1 MVQLYYEENPS
12 RSVRSSEQVRSEL
25 RRFIETIGGDRQIG
39 QITKDDCR
47 TYKEHL
53 MKSRG
58 LALVTVAK
66 WLGIVS
72 TIFRWAIR
80 QGYVPDHFRNH
91 VEGLTPNKKR
101 AKEEATSHRD
111 YTDAELLAVFGSDT
125 FRQQR
130 ESRPDR
136 YWMCL
141 ICLFTGCRREEAA
154 QLYLNDIQPSPGEAQ
169 EADGLP
175 YFNFTDEGEDQG
187 LKCGSQNRRKVPV
200 HSSLIALGFLDYVS
214 AMRKA
219 KETRVFPTVKKG
231 KSTFADATGKWYAR
245 LLKKVGLKDKS
256 LVLHGLRHTLAVA
269 PLV

>member
-1 MVQLYYEENPS
+1 
-12 RSVRSSEQVRSEL
+12 
-25 RRFIETIGGDRQIG
+25 
-39 QITKDDCR
+39 
-47 TYKEHL
+47 
-53 MKSRG
+53 
-58 LALVTVAK
+58 
-66 WLGIVS
+66 
-72 TIFRWAIR
+72 
-80 QGYVPDHFRNH
+80 
-91 VEGLTPNKKR
+91 
-101 AKEEATSHRD
+101 
-111 YTDAELLAVFGSDT
+111 
-125 FRQQR
+125 
-130 ESRPDR
+130 
-136 YWMCL
+136 MCL